1 MNGGKEPA
9 THQQRAA
16 AGLGHRGDGA
26 VEGDKNDKSD
36 KSAAAKPPPFVPFC
50 DPPDYEHP
58 VC

>member
-26 VEGDKNDKSD
+26 VEGGGVQRRVVADRCKMPSKRW
-36 KSAAAKPPPFVPFC
+36 
-50 DPPDYEHP
+50 
-58 VC
+58 